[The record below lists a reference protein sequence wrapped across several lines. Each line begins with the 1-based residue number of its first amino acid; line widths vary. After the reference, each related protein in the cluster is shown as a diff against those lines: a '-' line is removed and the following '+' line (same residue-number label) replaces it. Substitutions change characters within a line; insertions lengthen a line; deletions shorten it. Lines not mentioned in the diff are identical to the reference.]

1 LLEITGAQDISGLA
15 RGIAFRLKEDF
26 GVLRRESVSD
36 EIRLLDQPAR
46 AQLRKYGVR
55 FGAFNIYFPLLLK
68 PASSELA
75 TVLWTLKHGAANGLD
90 VASLPGPPRPGLTS
104 LPADPAVPEAFYRVA
119 GYHVCGPRAVRI
131 DMLERLSDL
140 IRPLVAWRSDPA
152 SPAPPP
158 RGATGDGGFRTTP
171 EMMSILGCSA
181 AELGNVLK
189 VLGFRLD
196 RRRLAPD
203 QQSESATAAAPGA
216 TEIAAEDHTPA
227 AEDVA
232 TEAAPAVAE
241 ASVDEG
247 ATITP
252 VADPAAMAT
261 TPDSGAA
268 AALAEEIWEEIWRP
282 RRRGRELEQRPVRPQ
297 GARRRPSELAPVRPA
312 EVRKDRPE
320 QRKRQRDKRHKERH
334 EERPRLHLEASP
346 PGTKTGGFDPNSPF
360 AALYSLKAA
369 MDKRTQD

>member
-1 LLEITGAQDISGLA
+1 L
-15 RGIAFRLKEDF
+15 
-26 GVLRRESVSD
+26 
-36 EIRLLDQPAR
+36 
-46 AQLRKYGVR
+46 
-55 FGAFNIYFPLLLK
+55 
-68 PASSELA
+68 
-75 TVLWTLKHGAANGLD
+75 
-90 VASLPGPPRPGLTS
+90 
-104 LPADPAVPEAFYRVA
+104 
-119 GYHVCGPRAVRI
+119 
-131 DMLERLSDL
+131 
-140 IRPLVAWRSDPA
+140 
-152 SPAPPP
+152 APPP

-268 AALAEEIWEEIWRP
+268 AALAE
-282 RRRGRELEQRPVRPQ
+282 
-297 GARRRPSELAPVRPA
+297 
-312 EVRKDRPE
+312 
-320 QRKRQRDKRHKERH
+320 
-334 EERPRLHLEASP
+334 
-346 PGTKTGGFDPNSPF
+346 
-360 AALYSLKAA
+360 
-369 MDKRTQD
+369 